1 MSWVAIFLESTFILP
16 ENNEEQNLI
25 INFKD
30 IIFKMIIPDMIKKY
44 GYNPNEVQTNENVL
58 REFIDLIFEMIS
70 HATFEII
77 TEEKSMYKITF
88 NLINGGKLIFKT
100 IRNLPITHCNQ
111 TYFQKID
118 PYKIYSHE
126 VQPDPTLL
134 PILIEYYLKDIMGNF
149 NDYFE
154 RNKE

>member
-1 MSWVAIFLESTFILP
+1 MLWIAIFLESTFILP
-16 ENNEEQNLI
+16 KNGEEQNLI

-30 IIFKMIIPDMIKKY
+30 IIFKMIIPNMIKKY
-44 GYNPNEVQTNENVL
+44 GYNPNDAQTNENVL
-58 REFIDLIFEMIS
+58 REFIDLIFEMILN
-70 HATFEII
+70 ATIEII
-77 TEEKSMYKITF
+77 TDEHPMYKITF
-88 NLINGGKLIFKT
+88 NLINDGKLIFKT
-100 IRNLPITHCNQ
+100 IKKLPITHCNQ

-126 VQPDPTLL
+126 VRPDPTLL
-134 PILIEYYLKDIMGNF
+134 PILIEYYLKDIMENF